1 MMKEKFEKVKDLVVK
16 KSEKDNKKTIE
27 SLVVFVII
35 LIVTIIAIN
44 TIWNGDKD
52 KNTQNKTMDNK
63 KLAQTISNQTN
74 NNEEDN
80 NIEGRLENILSQI
93 DGVGKVKV
101 LVTYSRT
108 SQLVPLYNENSQES
122 ITEETDKEGGK
133 RTINENSSK
142 KDVVYQETNGTKTP
156 ITQSIINPK
165 IEGAVITAEGAQNVQ
180 IKTNIIQA
188 TEAVTGLATHKIQ
201 VFEMKK

>member
-1 MMKEKFEKVKDLVVK
+1 MMKEKFEKVKDLVIK

-63 KLAQTISNQTN
+63 KLAQTDSNQTN

-165 IEGAVITAEGAQNVQ
+165 IEGAVITA
-180 IKTNIIQA
+180 
-188 TEAVTGLATHKIQ
+188 
-201 VFEMKK
+201 

>member
-1 MMKEKFEKVKDLVVK
+1 MKTVSEITENVETDQKYLIK

-63 KLAQTISNQTN
+63 KLAQTDSNQTN

-180 IKTNIIQA
+180 IKTNII
-188 TEAVTGLATHKIQ
+188 K